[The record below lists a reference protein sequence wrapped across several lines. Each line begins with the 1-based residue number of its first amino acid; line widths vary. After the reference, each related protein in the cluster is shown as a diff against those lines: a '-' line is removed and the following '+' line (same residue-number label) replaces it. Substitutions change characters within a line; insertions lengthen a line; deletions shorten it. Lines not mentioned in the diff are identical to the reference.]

1 MVMRRKRPVSLC
13 VMYRTEDF
21 ALFPRRSLCT
31 AVFLCGPRHS
41 LQRDP
46 ERSRSQPAH
55 GERMVGAA
63 AFIVKTEG
71 LARVYKEKTRGFDVK
86 LWVHPVSVLSLS

>member
-13 VMYRTEDF
+13 VMYRMEDF
-21 ALFPRRSLCT
+21 TLFPRRSLCT
-31 AVFLCGPRHS
+31 AVFLCGP
-41 LQRDP
+41 QQCDP

-63 AFIVKTEG
+63 AFIVKTQG
-71 LARVYKEKTRGFDVK
+71 LARVCKEKTRGFDVK
-86 LWVHPVSVLSLS
+86 L

>member
-1 MVMRRKRPVSLC
+1 MVVRHKRPVSLC
-13 VMYRTEDF
+13 VMYGTEDF

-31 AVFLCGPRHS
+31 AMFLCGPQHC

-63 AFIVKTEG
+63 AFIVETQG
-71 LARVYKEKTRGFDVK
+71 LARVYKEKNQR
-86 LWVHPVSVLSLS
+86 L